1 MDVEAPRL
9 AIVIPERNV
18 VSESFLSSHI
28 EGLVDDPLVVWGSPR
43 PLFYGDNEGL
53 LSGFWATAAKMLAL
67 GRGMTAE
74 RAHGA
79 IGRRLP
85 DPVYSRALARFL
97 KRGRVEVVLAE
108 YGPTAVTIME
118 ACSISRTPLVVHF
131 HGFDAYQEETV
142 IDLRE
147 SYERLFQT
155 ASRVVAVS
163 SHMLAHLVNL
173 GSPPERTVCNSC
185 GVDTQRFQGA
195 RPEAAP
201 PLLVALGRFVEKK
214 GPALTLQAFALVHGE
229 ESQSRL
235 VMLGDG
241 PLREA
246 CVDLAKELG
255 VDQWVDF
262 PGIIDHDEVVGWM
275 RGARCFVQHSL
286 RAVGGDS
293 EGTPVACSRPRRA
306 DCRWYRRA
314 MGALSR
320 PCATVS
326 AGSWS
331 TRAMSGLW
339 PIRCSGSCAIQRSPP
354 LWGRR
359 DAVTSS
365 AITRRKRAFPD
376 FVLSS
381 SRRRGRVA
389 ETTSPSVLPGAIT
402 LAFGRRCIAPAGA
415 SLPRST
421 TGYDFGRETPAG
433 PRIGARSRK
442 LVRYAG

>member
-1 MDVEAPRL
+1 MDVEEPRL

-43 PLFYGDNEGL
+43 PLFHGDNEGL

-85 DPVYSRALARFL
+85 NPVYSRALAQFL

-241 PLREA
+241 PLRDA

-255 VDQWVDF
+255 VDQQVDF

-293 EGTPVACSRPRRA
+293 EGTPVAVLEASSCGLPVVSTRHGGIVEAVR
-306 DCRWYRRA
+306 DGVSGFLVDEGDVRA
-314 MGALSR
+314 MADQMLRLVRDPALAATLGAAGRRHIVSNYSAEKSLSR
-320 PCATVS
+320 L
-326 AGSWS
+326 
-331 TRAMSGLW
+331 RA
-339 PIRCSGSCAIQRSPP
+339 
-354 LWGRR
+354 
-359 DAVTSS
+359 
-365 AITRRKRAFPD
+365 
-376 FVLSS
+376 VLLE
-381 SRRRGRVA
+381 A
-389 ETTSPSVLPGAIT
+389 A
-402 LAFGRRCIAPAGA
+402 
-415 SLPRST
+415 
-421 TGYDFGRETPAG
+421 REG
-433 PRIGARSRK
+433 C
-442 LVRYAG
+442 